1 MPLVFIRKFLFWV
14 IVGNS
19 FVILK
24 IQAQPLP
31 NRYVSNVFT
40 SWNETQNVT
49 FSTGVPRPNP
59 GGGFYEWITGYPLN
73 VREYQTTAINLR
85 MNIFTPVGDTLS
97 KRPVIIIAFGG
108 GFLSES
114 KDHWSIRLLAQEL
127 TKRGFVTAVIDY
139 RLGMNIFNAD
149 LAMRAV
155 YRGLQ
160 DGRSAVRF
168 FKADAAGPNLY
179 RIDPNQIY
187 IGGHSSGGFVALH
200 NAYLDRDE
208 LRPVSTRAWTQ
219 NGFQVPDQLS
229 LDSVSDNR
237 NFNGRAKAVFNLA
250 GALGFTEYIEEANE
264 PILISFHSTDDE
276 TVPYESGEPFS
287 NLLWLVVGSDLPEVH
302 GSFPI
307 SQQANNVGLINELN
321 THSNRGHDV
330 HENGTNT
337 LHSDIVPGISE
348 WFCEHLL
355 RPDPVFID
363 GNTKVCSGQYQ
374 QKYSV
379 RKDSAAYYDWQITGG
394 QFLIHSVFSNQVTV
408 LWDEN
413 APAHTL
419 SVTPYSYHRAR
430 GNTAVLNVF
439 LLQRLENI
447 WLGNDTDWSAP
458 SSWSLGITPDYC
470 HDVVLPDN
478 LESTGILT
486 LDSTAI
492 TNISSLYV
500 GHSTECRLLSPLHIS
515 YASGIFVAGQLLV
528 SDSVV
533 IHNLYDENAKLLMV
547 SGHMEVDTAGSV
559 NVLNP
564 SHGNIN
570 ITSSGIIQNEGFIN
584 LTTDQSY
591 DEENLM
597 TISGIFENQGFV
609 YCIGPLENKISI
621 LTNGLLLNEGVI
633 EVKED

>member
-1 MPLVFIRKFLFWV
+1 MPLLFIRKFLFWV
-14 IVGNS
+14 CISYS
-19 FVILK
+19 FLILK
-24 IQAQPLP
+24 IHAQPLP

-108 GFLSES
+108 GFLSGS

-127 TKRGFVTAVIDY
+127 CKRGFVTAVIDY

-229 LDSVSDNR
+229 LDSVGDNR

-321 THSNRGHDV
+321 TYSNRGHDV

-337 LHSDIVPGISE
+337 LHADIVPGISE

-355 RPDPVFID
+355 RPTPVSIT
-363 GNTKVCSGQYQ
+363 GNTKICIGQNQ
-374 QKYSV
+374 QTYSV

-408 LWDEN
+408 LWNEN
-413 APAHTL
+413 APTHTL

-430 GNTAVLNVF
+430 GNTASVSISV
-439 LLQRLENI
+439 LQRYENI
-447 WLGNDTDWSAP
+447 WLGINTDWSEP
-458 SSWSLGITPDYC
+458 TTWSLGTLPDYC
-470 HDVVLPDN
+470 HDVVLADDMEHSGM
-478 LESTGILT
+478 LI
-486 LDSTAI
+486 LDSTST

-500 GHSTECRLLSPLHIS
+500 GRSHECRILSPLHIP
-515 YASGIFVAGQLLV
+515 YASGIHVTGNLLV
-528 SDSVV
+528 SDTVY
-533 IHNLYDENAKLLMV
+533 IRNLYDEDAKLLTV
-547 SGHMEVDTAGSV
+547 SGQLEVDV
-559 NVLNP
+559 NGKLIINNP
-564 SHGNIN
+564 SHGIVD
-570 ITSSGIIQNEGFIN
+570 IQEDGLIQNEGSIY
-584 LTTDQSY
+584 LTTDPEYQ
-591 DEENLM
+591 EEKLM
-597 TISGIFENQGFV
+597 TISGLFSNQGNVYISGPSAQKIVIPSNGMFLNESIFEIKQ
-609 YCIGPLENKISI
+609 
-621 LTNGLLLNEGVI
+621 
-633 EVKED
+633 D